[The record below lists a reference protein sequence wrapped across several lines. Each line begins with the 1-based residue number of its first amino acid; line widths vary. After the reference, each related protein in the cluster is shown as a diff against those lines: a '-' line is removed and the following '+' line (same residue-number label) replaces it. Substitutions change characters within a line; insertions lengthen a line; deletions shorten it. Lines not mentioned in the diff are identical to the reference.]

1 MLLLSVIIEYFT
13 HDEIKNYYGQLN
25 PVIESY
31 LQSNEPSLK
40 RLSIETVNK
49 LSLAPKAV
57 TVLSKYN
64 QLIPLVLNALDLAQ
78 TIAGCKFFIG
88 NQSFSFAVAEAIKVK
103 RVLEVCYETP
113 NVIKL
118 EGEHSG
124 IVDRLNNQIIDIHDK
139 NIRLRGKNEDLKKQK
154 DRNDKLEASLCA
166 LITELEKRDI
176 ANEVI
181 SQASRS
187 GLIDLMGFWEEHK
200 QEDETKLA
208 NKIHTMFSEHEQE
221 VIKKLLNKNKNKKS
235 DEKL

>member
-1 MLLLSVIIEYFT
+1 MPCYEPTSDDDYKYDNGR
-13 HDEIKNYYGQLN
+13 HDGKQEGYEKGYADAK
-25 PVIESY
+25 
-31 LQSNEPSLK
+31 LK
-40 RLSIETVNK
+40 
-49 LSLAPKAV
+49 
-57 TVLSKYN
+57 
-64 QLIPLVLNALDLAQ
+64 
-78 TIAGCKFFIG
+78 
-88 NQSFSFAVAEAIKVK
+88 
-103 RVLEVCYETP
+103 YETP

-139 NIRLRGKNEDLKKQK
+139 NIRLRGKIEDLKKQK

-221 VIKKLLNKNKNKKS
+221 VIKKLLNKNKTKNS
-235 DEKL
+235 DENVD

>member
-1 MLLLSVIIEYFT
+1 MPCYEPTSDDDYKYDNGR
-13 HDEIKNYYGQLN
+13 HDGKQEGYEKGYADAK
-25 PVIESY
+25 
-31 LQSNEPSLK
+31 LK
-40 RLSIETVNK
+40 
-49 LSLAPKAV
+49 
-57 TVLSKYN
+57 
-64 QLIPLVLNALDLAQ
+64 
-78 TIAGCKFFIG
+78 
-88 NQSFSFAVAEAIKVK
+88 
-103 RVLEVCYETP
+103 YETP

-124 IVDRLNNQIIDIHDK
+124 IVDRLNNQIIDIHEK
-139 NIRLRGKNEDLKKQK
+139 NIKLRGKVEDLKKQK

-221 VIKKLLNKNKNKKS
+221 VIKKLLNKNKTKNS
-235 DEKL
+235 DENVD